1 MEPIPNETWRSF
13 QRSRYRRELLLTMS
27 SLGEAYLG
35 QLARML
41 GIRPSRVL
49 ALLYGR
55 PPNYRVDLGIIPLGL
70 VREKATVRGG
80 RAWEI
85 TSRGRRKA
93 RSMTSG
99 RVRGR
104 ARAGARRGPDPPA
117 AAPVATAMARVDRTA
132 SFEWS
137 FETEA

>member
-13 QRSRYRRELLLTMS
+13 RRSRYRRELLLTIS

-35 QLARML
+35 QLSRIL

-49 ALLYGR
+49 ALLYGK
-55 PPNYRVDLGIIPLGL
+55 PPGYRVELAAIPLGL
-70 VREKATVRGG
+70 VREKVTVRGG

-85 TSRGRRKA
+85 TPRGRRKA

-104 ARAGARRGPDPPA
+104 ARKAPAPAGPSELRGRTSPPA
-117 AAPVATAMARVDRTA
+117 DRTA
-132 SFEWS
+132 SYDWS